1 MKSLMKGASLGAAI
15 EPLENP
21 SMKRAVIGLALLIFP
36 AESRFLHQHEESNVI
51 PVSL

>member
-21 SMKRAVIGLALLIFP
+21 SMKRAVIGLGLLINLIFP
-36 AESRFLHQHEESNVI
+36 AESRFLH
-51 PVSL
+51 